1 MTHQIKRGEIYYVE
15 LGKTIGSEQSGVR
28 PSLIVQN
35 DVGNLHSPTTQIIP
49 LTTQRKK
56 VGQPTQVIIS
66 SVRGID
72 PSSTALA
79 EQLRTIDKQRI
90 DAYIGRI
97 SSVELIA
104 IDKAMSISL
113 GMDAPTPEG
122 GVGALEVA
130 A

>member
-1 MTHQIKRGEIYYVE
+1 MTRMIKRGEIYYVE
-15 LGKTIGSEQSGVR
+15 LGKTIGSEQSGLR
-28 PSLIVQN
+28 PSLIVRN

-56 VGQPTQVIIS
+56 VGQPTQAIIS

-72 PSSTALA
+72 PASTALA

-97 SSVELIA
+97 SSVEQAA
-104 IDKAMSISL
+104 IDKAMSTSL
-113 GMDAPTPEG
+113 GMGVPTPEAG
-122 GVGALEVA
+122 IGILEVA